1 MLNTYIQN
9 KGLMQTILHNK
20 RREQVNEI
28 QWDATY
34 DGEEA
39 NILLS
44 SNTDGAKQHYG
55 FRLDNHDLETMLNI
69 PSVDMPL
76 HARLQKDF
84 TDSAFRYEPV
94 IYQIELPRRDA
105 EPPAY
110 DIANMPIEKLVKS
123 AKKASYLSSPLPNEE
138 LILPLTIDGKT
149 RKKYTL
155 TPKKHHFHRKSH
167 RTYRAYKKRKS
178 SSNSKS
184 SSKSRTTRKNI

>member
-9 KGLMQTILHNK
+9 KGQMQTILHNK

-39 NILLS
+39 NISVS
-44 SNTDGAKQHYG
+44 SNTDGAKQDYE
-55 FRLDNHDLETMLNI
+55 FRLDNQDLETMLNI

-84 TDSAFRYEPV
+84 DDSAFRYEPT
-94 IYQIELPRRDA
+94 IYQIELPRRGS
-105 EPPAY
+105 AY
-110 DIANMPIEKLVKS
+110 DRPLEKIVKS
-123 AKKASYLSSPLPNEE
+123 AKQASYLSSPLPNEE
-138 LILPLTIDGKT
+138 LILPLTIDGK
-149 RKKYTL
+149 RHKKYTL

-178 SSNSKS
+178 ISNST
-184 SSKSRTTRKNI
+184 SKSRTTRKNI

>member
-9 KGLMQTILHNK
+9 RGLMQTILHNK

-39 NILLS
+39 NISLS

-55 FRLDNHDLETMLNI
+55 FRLDNQDLETMLNI

-84 TDSAFRYEPV
+84 TDSAFKYEPV
-94 IYQIELPRRDA
+94 IYQIELPRKDA
-105 EPPAY
+105 DRPTY
-110 DIANMPIEKLVKS
+110 DIASVPIEKLVKS
-123 AKKASYLSSPLPNEE
+123 AKADSYLSSPLPNEE
-138 LILPLTIDGKT
+138 LILPLTIDGKR

-178 SSNSKS
+178 SSNSRP
-184 SSKSRTTRKNI
+184 KSRSARKNI

>member
-1 MLNTYIQN
+1 MLNTYVQN
-9 KGLMQTILHNK
+9 RGLMQTILHNK

-34 DGEEA
+34 DGDEA
-39 NILLS
+39 NISVS
-44 SNTDGAKQHYG
+44 SNTDGTEKHYG
-55 FRLDNHDLETMLNI
+55 FKLDNKDLETMLNI

-110 DIANMPIEKLVKS
+110 DIANTPIENLVKS
-123 AKKASYLSSPLPNEE
+123 AKPASYLSSPLPNEE
-138 LILPLTIDGKT
+138 LILPLTIDGKR

-184 SSKSRTTRKNI
+184 SSKSRTARKNI

>member
-9 KGLMQTILHNK
+9 KGQMQTILHNK

-39 NILLS
+39 NISVS

-55 FRLDNHDLETMLNI
+55 FRLDNQDLETMLNI

-84 TDSAFRYEPV
+84 ADSAFRYEPV
-94 IYQIELPRRDA
+94 IYEIELPRKNS
-105 EPPAY
+105 AY
-110 DIANMPIEKLVKS
+110 DMPIEKIVKS
-123 AKKASYLSSPLPNEE
+123 AKQASYLSSPLPNEE
-138 LILPLTIDGKT
+138 LILPLTIDAKR

-178 SSNSKS
+178 SSNS

>member
-9 KGLMQTILHNK
+9 KGQMQTILHNK
-20 RREQVNEI
+20 MREQVNEI
-28 QWDATY
+28 QWDAIY
-34 DGEEA
+34 DGKEA
-39 NILLS
+39 NISVS
-44 SNTDGAKQHYG
+44 SNTDGAKQEYE
-55 FRLDNHDLETMLNI
+55 FRLDNKDLETMLNI

-84 TDSAFRYEPV
+84 HDSAFRYEPV
-94 IYQIELPRRDA
+94 IYQIELPRKDL
-105 EPPAY
+105 AY
-110 DIANMPIEKLVKS
+110 DVPIEKLVKS
-123 AKKASYLSSPLPNEE
+123 EKAESYLSSPLPNEE
-138 LILPLTIDGKT
+138 LILPLTIDGKR

-184 SSKSRTTRKNI
+184 RSKSRSMRKNI

>member
-1 MLNTYIQN
+1 MLNTYVQN
-9 KGLMQTILHNK
+9 RGLMQTILHNK

-34 DGEEA
+34 DGDEA
-39 NILLS
+39 NISVS
-44 SNTDGAKQHYG
+44 SNTDGTEKHYG
-55 FRLDNHDLETMLNI
+55 FKLDNKDLETMLNI

-84 TDSAFRYEPV
+84 DDSAFRYEPT
-94 IYQIELPRRDA
+94 IYQIELPRRGS
-105 EPPAY
+105 AY
-110 DIANMPIEKLVKS
+110 DSPLEKIVKS
-123 AKKASYLSSPLPNEE
+123 AKQASYLSSPLPNEE
-138 LILPLTIDGKT
+138 LILPLTIDGKR

-184 SSKSRTTRKNI
+184 NSKSRTTRKNI

>member
-9 KGLMQTILHNK
+9 KGQMQTILHNK

-39 NILLS
+39 NISVS
-44 SNTDGAKQHYG
+44 SNTDGAKQDYE
-55 FRLDNHDLETMLNI
+55 FRLDNQDLETMLNI

-84 TDSAFRYEPV
+84 DDSAFRYEPT
-94 IYQIELPRRDA
+94 IYQIELPRRGS
-105 EPPAY
+105 AY
-110 DIANMPIEKLVKS
+110 DRPLEKIVKS
-123 AKKASYLSSPLPNEE
+123 AKQASYLSSPLPNEE
-138 LILPLTIDGKT
+138 LILPLTIDGKR

-155 TPKKHHFHRKSH
+155 TPKKRHFHRKSH

-184 SSKSRTTRKNI
+184 NSKSRTMRKNI

>member
-20 RREQVNEI
+20 RRDQVNEI
-28 QWDATY
+28 KWDATY

-39 NILLS
+39 NISLS
-44 SNTDGAKQHYG
+44 SDTDGAKQDYE
-55 FRLDNHDLETMLNI
+55 FRLDNKDLETMLNI

-84 TDSAFRYEPV
+84 DDSAFRYEPT
-94 IYQIELPRRDA
+94 IYEIELPRRK
-105 EPPAY
+105 PAY
-110 DIANMPIEKLVKS
+110 DIASTPIEKIVKP
-123 AKKASYLSSPLPNEE
+123 AKPASYLSSPLPNEE
-138 LILPLTIDGKT
+138 LILPLTIDGKR

-178 SSNSKS
+178 SSNSTS
-184 SSKSRTTRKNI
+184 RSKSRTMRKNI

>member
-1 MLNTYIQN
+1 MLNTYVQN
-9 KGLMQTILHNK
+9 RGLMQTILHNK

-34 DGEEA
+34 DGDEA
-39 NILLS
+39 NISVS
-44 SNTDGAKQHYG
+44 SNTDGTEKHYG
-55 FRLDNHDLETMLNI
+55 FKLDNKDLETMLNI

-84 TDSAFRYEPV
+84 TDSAFRYEPT
-94 IYQIELPRRDA
+94 IYQIELPRKGST
-105 EPPAY
+105 Y
-110 DIANMPIEKLVKS
+110 DVPIEKLVKS
-123 AKKASYLSSPLPNEE
+123 AKADSYLSSPLPNEE
-138 LILPLTIDGKT
+138 LILPLTIDGKR

-184 SSKSRTTRKNI
+184 RSKSRSTRKNI

>member
-9 KGLMQTILHNK
+9 RGLMQTILHNK
-20 RREQVNEI
+20 KREQVNEI

-39 NILLS
+39 NISLS
-44 SNTDGAKQHYG
+44 SNTDGTEKHYG
-55 FRLDNHDLETMLNI
+55 LKLDNQDLETILNI

-84 TDSAFRYEPV
+84 ADSAFRYEPV
-94 IYQIELPRRDA
+94 IYQIELPRKNSS
-105 EPPAY
+105 Y
-110 DIANMPIEKLVKS
+110 DMPIEKIVKS
-123 AKKASYLSSPLPNEE
+123 AKPASYLSSPLPNEE
-138 LILPLTIDGKT
+138 LILPLTIDGKR

-155 TPKKHHFHRKSH
+155 TPKKRHFHRKSH

-178 SSNSKS
+178 SSNSKL

>member
-9 KGLMQTILHNK
+9 KGQMQTILHNK

-28 QWDATY
+28 KWDATY

-39 NILLS
+39 NISVS
-44 SNTDGAKQHYG
+44 SNTDGAKQDYE
-55 FRLDNHDLETMLNI
+55 FRLDNQDLETMLNI

-84 TDSAFRYEPV
+84 TDSAFRYEPT
-94 IYQIELPRRDA
+94 IYQIELPRRK
-105 EPPAY
+105 PAY
-110 DIANMPIEKLVKS
+110 DMPIEKIVKS
-123 AKKASYLSSPLPNEE
+123 AKPASYLSSPLPNEE
-138 LILPLTIDGKT
+138 LILPLTIDGKR

-178 SSNSKS
+178 SSNSAS